1 MFTFFDTET
10 TGLPNYNLDLVDP
23 AQPRV
28 LQFAALL
35 TDENGNEVSAFKC
48 PIKPDGWEVDERLE
62 VNGRKTAFAVHGL
75 TNDYLS
81 KYGVSMKTALIMFR
95 MFQNQSQIKIAHN
108 YRFDGFLIKAEHQ
121 RIGMDA
127 GPDIEKFCTMKAM
140 TDIMKLPPTD
150 KMVGAGFTWPK
161 SANLGEAYKFCT
173 GKTHEKA
180 HDALAD
186 VRACKEVFF
195 WIRNNGLFKDQPRVK
210 PKENPAITQRYDGN
224 FQDDRG

>member
-10 TGLPNYNLDLVDP
+10 TGIPNYNLDLVDP

-62 VNGRKTAFAVHGL
+62 VNGRKTAFAIHGL
-75 TNDYLS
+75 TNDYLN

-108 YRFDGFLIKAEHQ
+108 YRFDGFLLKGEHQ

-140 TDIMKLPPTD
+140 TDIMKLTPTD

-186 VRACKEVFF
+186 VKACKEVFF
-195 WIRNNGLFKDQPRVK
+195 WIRNNGLFKDQPRAK
-210 PKENPAITQRYDGN
+210 PQE
-224 FQDDRG
+224 DRG

>member
-10 TGLPNYNLDLVDP
+10 TGIPNYNLDIVDP

-62 VNGRKTAFAVHGL
+62 VNGRKTAFAIHGL
-75 TNDYLS
+75 TNDYLN

-95 MFQNQSQIKIAHN
+95 MFQNQSEIKIAHN
-108 YRFDGFLIKAEHQ
+108 YRFDGFLLKGEHQ

-140 TDIMKLPPTD
+140 TEIMKLPPTD
-150 KMVGAGFTWPK
+150 KMVGAGFAWPK

-186 VRACKEVFF
+186 VKACKEVFF
-195 WIRNNGLFKDQPRVK
+195 WIRNNGLFKDQPRVT
-210 PKENPAITQRYDGN
+210 PQSNPAITQRYV
-224 FQDDRG
+224 

>member
-10 TGLPNYNLDLVDP
+10 TGLPNYNLDIVDP

-35 TDENGNEVSAFKC
+35 TDAEGNEVSAFKC

-62 VNGRKTAFAVHGL
+62 VNGKKTAFAIHGL
-75 TNDYLS
+75 TNDYLN

-108 YRFDGFLIKAEHQ
+108 YRFDGFLLKGEHQ

-140 TDIMKLPPTD
+140 TEIMKLPPTD

-161 SANLGEAYKFCT
+161 SANLAEAYKFCT

-186 VRACKEVFF
+186 VKAAKEVFF
-195 WIRNNGLFKDQPRVK
+195 WIRNNGLFKDR
-210 PKENPAITQRYDGN
+210 PAPHQRRRPHNDN
-224 FQDDRG
+224 SISKKH